1 MPSASWSIQA
11 HLGNMI
17 FFIRYHNSAESVRSL
32 KVVFAIL
39 TGLRCGKLPKWRWLL
54 YRMLKGSA
62 CAPAAA
68 CGSMASYSQVSCRHT
83 KHLLQYKTK
92 RKEPHLVFLMHISDL
107 HFPNGILRTKGQRQ
121 LYRPTADARQ
131 NVAIVIYTV
140 RGINQ
145 IIKFNRSTDS
155 LLKDGNTLI
164 NYLPSWS

>member
-1 MPSASWSIQA
+1 MTLTPIQK
-11 HLGNMI
+11 
-17 FFIRYHNSAESVRSL
+17 AERISMRTCGRL
-32 KVVFAIL
+32 WQY
-39 TGLRCGKLPKWRWLL
+39 GKLFSGILSTH
-54 YRMLKGSA
+54 KGD
-62 CAPAAA
+62 
-68 CGSMASYSQVSCRHT
+68 
-83 KHLLQYKTK
+83 LQYKTK

-164 NYLPSWS
+164 NYLPS